1 MFQVFTALLPAL
13 LLSEG
18 GALVPTPKAAPASE
32 SARLKAMRRAAR
44 DGMCTNDFEDA
55 AIAAI
60 GGEFAATYGEL
71 TPRGF
76 GTLATH
82 IGLAPED
89 RFLDCG
95 SGLGRLVV
103 QAAREYGCSSSA
115 GIEYA
120 ASRHD
125 LAVVNLN
132 RQLLDHSDLQSR
144 VALLQGDCAD
154 TSLWRAQAT
163 LNKCTVA
170 FAANLLF
177 DEALNARL
185 KRCLEE
191 EGTAL
196 RCVASLK
203 AWPNGLQGFSEP
215 TEVRCETSWSAPLV
229 VVGSEEGSLVPHVGT
244 VVYVYERD
252 RCGKE

>member
-1 MFQVFTALLPAL
+1 MLQLFVHVVTPAL
-13 LLSEG
+13 LLSDG
-18 GALVPTPKAAPASE
+18 GALVPMPKAAPASE
-32 SARLKAMRRAAR
+32 GTRLKAVRRAAR
-44 DGMCTNDFEDA
+44 DGMCTNQFEEA
-55 AIAAI
+55 AIAAV

-76 GTLATH
+76 STLATH
-82 IGLAPED
+82 IGLMPED
-89 RFLDCG
+89 RFVDCG

-103 QAAREYGCSSSA
+103 QAAREYGCCASA

-125 LAVVNLN
+125 LAVANLK
-132 RQLLDHSDLQSR
+132 RQLVDRDDLDPR
-144 VALLQGDCAD
+144 VALHKGDCAD
-154 TSLWRAQAT
+154 ADLWRAGN
-163 LNKCTVA
+163 LNQCTVA

-177 DEALNARL
+177 DDSLNARL

-191 EGTAL
+191 EATAL

-203 AWPNGLQGFSEP
+203 AWPNGIQGFSKP

-229 VVGSEEGSLVPHVGT
+229 VGTEGSLVPHEGT
-244 VVYVYERD
+244 VVYVYER
-252 RCGKE
+252 ET